1 MIPDR
6 DSFVAIQHS
15 LHLYNNSF
23 LLSQVDISDGT
34 GMVRATAGGAVAEAL
49 VGVAT
54 DDAVEMLR

>member
-1 MIPDR
+1 MI
-6 DSFVAIQHS
+6 
-15 LHLYNNSF
+15 F
-23 LLSQVDISDGT
+23 LPSSPLFQVDISDGT